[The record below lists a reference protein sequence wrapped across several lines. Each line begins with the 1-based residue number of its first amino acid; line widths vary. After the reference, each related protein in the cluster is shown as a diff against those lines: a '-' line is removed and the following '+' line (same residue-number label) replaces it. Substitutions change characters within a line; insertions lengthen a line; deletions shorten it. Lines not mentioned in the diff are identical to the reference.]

1 MDEDI
6 RAQLINEIVSTDY
19 CIERSE
25 TGSLSLAEW
34 RGYKRALQW
43 VLYLI
48 DYDATAEDP
57 VLTEEEQ
64 PGYEFPPYEEVR

>member
-6 RAQLINEIVSTDY
+6 RAQLTNEIVSTDY

-25 TGSLSLAEW
+25 AGSLPRAWW
-34 RGYKRALQW
+34 RGYKRALEG
-43 VLYLI
+43 VLYII
-48 DYDATAEDP
+48 DRAAVTEDP